1 MESARLQTIRQTQ
14 APSCDERSGK
24 VSDPL
29 VRILREAG
37 HVVAEGKS
45 DVLNLIHAVSG
56 DDTQL
61 LCSGFRVFP
70 DGSKCKGC
78 DDCKA
83 NPTPQRSE
91 R

>member
-1 MESARLQTIRQTQ
+1 
-14 APSCDERSGK
+14 

-56 DDTQL
+56 DDTQP

-70 DGSKCKGC
+70 DGSHCKGC
-78 DDCKA
+78 DDCK
-83 NPTPQRSE
+83 PTPLPSE
-91 R
+91 ASGEGGVKL